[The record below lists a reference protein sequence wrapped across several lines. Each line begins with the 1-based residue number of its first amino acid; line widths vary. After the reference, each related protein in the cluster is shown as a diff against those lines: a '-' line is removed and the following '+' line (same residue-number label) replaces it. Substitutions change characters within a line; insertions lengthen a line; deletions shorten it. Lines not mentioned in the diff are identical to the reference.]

1 MENQDNKT
9 TQPEKN
15 SGSAFVDSQSALDTA
30 KNERIKSETGE
41 ESLDPEQ
48 ANNPARRNHKTDVS
62 RKHTGGGKQSSP
74 GD

>member
-1 MENQDNKT
+1 MEDKDNKNV
-9 TQPEKN
+9 QPEEN
-15 SGSAFVDSQSALDTA
+15 SGSTFVDSQSALDQA

-62 RKHTGGGKQSSP
+62 RKHTGGGKQSNP